1 MRSINDILRFMWL
14 YYERFSFIIIII
26 IIHIGS
32 FLVLRCFIEREYSTS
47 LIHQSVPILSSNQAM
62 ANRSTQVQTKPSQA
76 TQCNKPKNIKRNKR
90 QSLTDAVAESAML
103 NRMICQHLNFES
115 SKQTAAWM
123 LKTMPNTDKILSIH
137 IHYALTHSLELG

>member
-1 MRSINDILRFMWL
+1 MTFYDLCDCTMNGFPSSSSSSSTSV
-14 YYERFSFIIIII
+14 RFSYC
-26 IIHIGS
+26 
-32 FLVLRCFIEREYSTS
+32 VA
-47 LIHQSVPILSSNQAM
+47 SSNVSIQQVLYISLSQYSAVI
-62 ANRSTQVQTKPSQA
+62 RQWSTEARKCKQSQA

-115 SKQTAAWM
+115 SKQTAACM